1 MDFLTHEITNY
12 IVKING
18 LDISDEDRKIMGVMY
33 SAIQD
38 LERIGDHA
46 ENITDCVKTMID
58 GKIVFSEDALGE
70 LKHLD
75 SLVISLL
82 DSGFEMFN
90 TQNPD
95 PVLAEE
101 VVATEDE
108 LDDYVDAY
116 KVNHIKR
123 MNEGLCSAE
132 NGTVF
137 LEMLTVLERVG
148 DHANNVAFSI
158 PSKKLRAV
166 VNQE

>member
-1 MDFLTHEITNY
+1 MLEG
-12 IVKING
+12 KIN
-18 LDISDEDRKIMGVMY
+18 
-33 SAIQD
+33 
-38 LERIGDHA
+38 
-46 ENITDCVKTMID
+46 
-58 GKIVFSEDALGE
+58 FSEDALSE

-82 DSGFEMFN
+82 DSGFKMFN

-116 KVNHIKR
+116 KANHIRR
-123 MNEGLCSAE
+123 MNGGLCMLFV
-132 NGTVF
+132 NTVTDF
-137 LEMLTVLERVG
+137 ERVG

-158 PSKKLRAV
+158 PSKKLRSV
-166 VNQE
+166 VDED